1 MITASADLQ
10 NVFKNN
16 SSVRIQSG
24 CTIEY
29 NLNDMVNNITVT
41 NTPTYATIGAYKPFT
56 KLFPASSVVEPN
68 RPEKCG
74 IKYTVLGD
82 SYTLNEFK
90 DPKTTRYDKNFRSY
104 IPGVDTSYKYYLS
117 NRDSGLQLNASYPK
131 TIITNKVVV
140 KFELAHSTPTSGS
153 IVLKN
158 NGSTVATINFTNTNI
173 KAFGQLDAGS
183 LAAYYTGSTWSFTES
198 DLSASSNISINEVVL
213 SVNAVAGKKHIGVI
227 EISPKLV
234 LDLSSDIEGFDIQSE
249 SSSDQ
254 SGILPV
260 GNITA
265 NSLSLRIN
273 KYDQTTLKVISY
285 DKNSTT
291 FQSDRLYMYKNARL
305 KPHFKIYHAA
315 GALGSTDKYDQIE
328 QGVFFINNWKVSE
341 NGNLDITALDGA
353 KILQDTICPDILCEQ
368 YSGTAIIRNLLD
380 SVGFTNYEFKLNSV
394 DSSEAGMISPRF
406 WWTEDNKTIWEA
418 LQEICLDMQMVA
430 VFDNKNTLKFY
441 SRSYIYDSTRL
452 ADWIFYY
459 RQNSPSDPLPNII
472 SLDKEDLPVGNKI
485 RVLWQGVTTSRYE
498 IDAAP
503 LWKAPF
509 SFLSAAALDKNI
521 LSTDGA
527 GTYMSLSI
535 LTEDPLEIQNWT
547 YSYSG
552 FILVDSE
559 IIEFD
564 AIEFRYK
571 DEATGNWITQPIT
584 SDTDLL
590 KYRSYATPGID
601 NFGTTGRFRI
611 KSRGAFNT
619 IPANHYID
627 PQNTISSWTVR
638 NVGWF

>member
-1 MITASADLQ
+1 
-10 NVFKNN
+10 
-16 SSVRIQSG
+16 
-24 CTIEY
+24 
-29 NLNDMVNNITVT
+29 MVNNITVT

-56 KLFPASSVVEPN
+56 KLFPALSVVEPN

-117 NRDSGLQLNASYPK
+117 NRDSGLQLNVSYPK

-418 LQEICLDMQMVA
+418 LQELCLDMQMVA

-571 DEATGNWITQPIT
+571 DESTGNWITQPIT